1 MSALDRIVAQR
12 RSRIGKQGHALG
24 ASLPAARTLP
34 RVPFGA
40 DPFLV
45 CEVKRRSPSRG
56 DIAPDMDALAQARL
70 YAARGVRSISV
81 LTEEDNF
88 GGSLD
93 DLMAIKTALP
103 HIAVLRKDFLL
114 DEEDIEVSWRAG
126 ADAVLLIASVLGP
139 AALAAMHRKAR
150 SLGTQALVEV
160 HDVGDVEKCRA
171 FSPELTGINSR
182 DLATFTVDLLHPLR
196 LKPRINWR
204 TRLLFESGIRGP
216 EDVLLALSA
225 GFDGVL
231 VGETAVKSPDSV
243 AGLLSAF
250 GRRPGDFWARL
261 CARVRPGRPL
271 VKICGITRAADA
283 ERAIALGADALG
295 FVFAQ
300 SKRRAQPALLRDL
313 SGLDALKIA
322 VVVTGDAS
330 QSASRHGVF
339 PERVRPSG
347 RARTRALPYTADSAE
362 YRGTGGA
369 AALDPEVKELLD
381 AGLLHAVQFHGAEQP
396 DQCAALAFPYYKA
409 VRVQGLSDIDAMAGF
424 RCPRVLADA
433 WSANAAGG
441 TGQQIPQ
448 DLARELAGLGREVR
462 KRAPLWLAGGLGPDN
477 VGGIIRELSPEL
489 VDASSGLEES
499 PGCKDRAKL
508 ERYFREIDEHAHV

>member
-1 MSALDRIVAQR
+1 
-12 RSRIGKQGHALG
+12 
-24 ASLPAARTLP
+24 
-34 RVPFGA
+34 
-40 DPFLV
+40 
-45 CEVKRRSPSRG
+45 
-56 DIAPDMDALAQARL
+56 MDALAQARL

-114 DEEDIEVSWRAG
+114 DEEDIDVSWRAG
-126 ADAVLLIASVLGP
+126 ADAVLLIASVLDP
-139 AALAAMHRKAR
+139 AGLAAMHRRAR
-150 SLGTQALVEV
+150 SLGMQALVEV
-160 HDVGDVEKCRA
+160 HDEGDVEKCRA

-182 DLATFTVDLLHPLR
+182 DLATFSVDLLHPLR
-196 LKPRINWR
+196 LRPRINWR

-231 VGETAVKSPDSV
+231 VGETAVKSPGSV

-250 GRRPGDFWARL
+250 GRRMSPGATARMSPGATGPGDFWARL

-271 VKICGITRAADA
+271 VKVCGITRAADA
-283 ERAIALGADALG
+283 ERASALGADALG

-300 SKRRAQPALLRDL
+300 SKRRAAPALLRDL
-313 SGLDALKIA
+313 AGLDALKVA
-322 VVVTGDAS
+322 VVVTGD
-330 QSASRHGVF
+330 
-339 PERVRPSG
+339 
-347 RARTRALPYTADSAE
+347 DSF
-362 YRGTGGA
+362 GNGGA
-369 AALDPEVKELLD
+369 RSAAVLDPEVKELLD
-381 AGLLHAVQFHGAEQP
+381 AGLLNAVQFHGAQQP

-409 VRVQGLSDIDAMAGF
+409 VRVQGLSDIDVMAGF

-433 WSANAAGG
+433 WSAHAAGG
-441 TGQQIPQ
+441 TGQQIPL
-448 DLARELAGLGREVR
+448 DLAREVR

-477 VGGIIRELSPEL
+477 VGGIVRELSPEL

>member
-114 DEEDIEVSWRAG
+114 DEEDIEASWRAG
-126 ADAVLLIASVLGP
+126 ADAVLLIASVLDP

-150 SLGTQALVEV
+150 SLGMQALVEV
-160 HDVGDVEKCRA
+160 HDEGDVEKCRA

-261 CARVRPGRPL
+261 CARVWPGRPL

-313 SGLDALKIA
+313 SGLDALKVA
-322 VVVTGDAS
+322 VVVTGD
-330 QSASRHGVF
+330 
-339 PERVRPSG
+339 P
-347 RARTRALPYTADSAE
+347 
-362 YRGTGGA
+362 GGA

>member
-1 MSALDRIVAQR
+1 MSVLDRIVAQR

-24 ASLPAARTLP
+24 ASLPAARLLP
-34 RVPFGA
+34 LVPFGS

-56 DIAPDMDALAQARL
+56 DIARDLDALAQARL

-88 GGSLD
+88 GGSLG
-93 DLMAIKTALP
+93 DLTVIKTALP
-103 HIAVLRKDFLL
+103 HVALLRKDFLL

-126 ADAVLLIASVLGP
+126 ADAVLLIASVLDP
-139 AALAAMHRKAR
+139 VALAAMYRKAR
-150 SLGTQALVEV
+150 SLGMQALVEV
-160 HDVGDVEKCRA
+160 HDEGDVEKCRA

-196 LKPRINWR
+196 LRPRITWR

-216 EDVLLALSA
+216 EDVMLALSG

-243 AGLLSAF
+243 AGLVSAF
-250 GRRPGDFWARL
+250 GRRMSPGATGPGDFWARL
-261 CARVRPGRPL
+261 CAKVRPGRPL

-283 ERAIALGADALG
+283 ERASTLGADALG

-300 SKRRAQPALLRDL
+300 SKRRAAPALLREL
-313 SGLDALKIA
+313 AGLDALKVA
-322 VVVTGDAS
+322 VVVTG
-330 QSASRHGVF
+330 V
-339 PERVRPSG
+339 
-347 RARTRALPYTADSAE
+347 AD
-362 YRGTGGA
+362 YRGA
-369 AALDPEVKELLD
+369 ESAPALDPEVRELLE

-396 DQCAALAFPYYKA
+396 EECAALAFPYYKA
-409 VRVQGLSDIDAMAGF
+409 VRVQGPSDIEAMAGF

-433 WSANAAGG
+433 WSAHAAGG
-441 TGQQIPQ
+441 TGQQIP
-448 DLARELAGLGREVR
+448 RELSREVR
-462 KRAPLWLAGGLGPDN
+462 KRTPLWLAGGLGPDN

-499 PGCKDRAKL
+499 PGCKDRTKL
-508 ERYFREIDEHAHV
+508 ERYFREIDENAHI